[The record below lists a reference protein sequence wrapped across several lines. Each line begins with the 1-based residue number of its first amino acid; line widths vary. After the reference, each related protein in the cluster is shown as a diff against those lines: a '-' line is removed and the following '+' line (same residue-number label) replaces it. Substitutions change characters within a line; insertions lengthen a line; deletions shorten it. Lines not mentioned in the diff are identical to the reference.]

1 MIFAAYTNF
10 NHSVRPTYHSAI
22 QVYIFACRALY
33 YLQHSIIKAL
43 TMSPTKQRQQYTNS
57 FSPPLQSKQGKDLHV
72 EKETSRPA
80 KQAWE
85 G

>member
-10 NHSVRPTYHSAI
+10 NHSVRPTYHSGI
-22 QVYIFACRALY
+22 YLRLQSTY

-43 TMSPTKQRQQYTNS
+43 TMSPTKQRQQYTKS
-57 FSPPLQSKQGKDLHV
+57 VSPPLQSEQGKDLQFYTLR
-72 EKETSRPA
+72 KKPA
-80 KQAWE
+80 GLKQAWE